1 MSYTVKNTQGKL
13 VSVVEDGTL
22 NNDTSLTLVGIGRND
37 YSETIAEDF
46 VRLMENFCSIYE
58 PVNPVQGQLYFD
70 NNTDINRLKVFDGNR
85 FGPINNV
92 SLSSTSPALPAAGDL
107 WYDIA
112 NEQLKYYNPSTTSW
126 TVVAPVYTK
135 SQGETGLIVDTL
147 YDVTRNAYTVN
158 RIMVNNAFVA
168 ILANDNFQPFPS
180 IQGFDYIRPGINL
193 INTGVIS
200 GTVQN
205 SLQFQGRW
213 PNSFMYSNSD
223 TSTTGSISILN
234 DSGLNLGYA
243 GTFIAN
249 VSRDSQP
256 GVVEDV
262 NLINTNALGVINL
275 TVTNNLHNPV
285 NTLQVTPDGDINVLN
300 HVYANG
306 GIFGNVSVLNELDVN
321 NDINLTGDLNL
332 LGAGNINAGGNVN
345 ISSDLHINGNIISAS
360 QTTGTTFTTTCY
372 ITGTSTIGT
381 VVTNSNTQM
390 VNSSTGTLLNS
401 GAYVG
406 ELPTQSVFFKNR
418 NISVAPGAS
427 LVKGNKALTVNDTAV
442 YAQGDLLV
450 TGNLAVG
457 TGTVDLGT
465 IQIQGI
471 TGTPAPGSN
480 STISSGNRL
489 YITGS
494 PYVRTNQLYNDTQIF
509 TQTLV
514 TADTTD
520 TTGVN
525 TGSVQIIGG
534 ASITKGLYVGG
545 TTSLAQT
552 TLNGIVTEKINY
564 QRLPPSPALQGTE
577 TINLVN
583 GANYIY
589 PVGTAGAWSPNFV
602 WDSSTS
608 LNSKITYQQSFTV
621 NIIVVQRSVSFNT
634 SSVFIDG
641 NAQTVYW
648 LGYVPTVASLN
659 SIDSYNYF
667 ITKQAEN
674 DWIVMAS
681 TSNFVSS

>member
-1 MSYTVKNTQGKL
+1 MSYTVKNTQGKV
-13 VSVVEDGTL
+13 VSVVEDGPL
-22 NNDTSLTLVGIGRND
+22 NNDTSLTFVGIGLND

-58 PVNPVQGQLYFD
+58 PVKPVQGQLYFD
-70 NNTDINRLKVFDGNR
+70 NNPNVNRLKIFDGNR

-92 SLSSTSPALPAAGDL
+92 IISATSPALPAGGDL
-107 WYDIA
+107 WYDTT
-112 NEQLKYYNPSTTSW
+112 NEQLKFYNPSAPNWSII
-126 TVVAPVYTK
+126 APVYTK

-147 YDVTRNAYTVN
+147 YDLNRNAYTVN
-158 RIMVNNAFVA
+158 RIMVGGAFVA

-180 IQGFDYIRPGINL
+180 IQGFEIIRPGINL
-193 INTGVIS
+193 INTGVIQ
-200 GTVQN
+200 GTIDN
-205 SLQFQGRW
+205 SLHLAGRW

-223 TSTTGSISILN
+223 TSTTGVLSILN
-234 DSGLNLGYA
+234 DSGLNVGYA
-243 GTFIAN
+243 GTLIAN
-249 VSRDSQP
+249 ISRSQHA

-262 NLINTNALGVINL
+262 NFINSNAYGVINL
-275 TVTNNLHNPV
+275 TTTNNLYNPV

-300 HVYANG
+300 DVYASG
-306 GIFGNVSVLNELDVN
+306 GIFGNVSILNELDVN

-332 LGAGNINAGGNVN
+332 LGAGNINASGNVN
-345 ISSDLHINGNIISAS
+345 VSSDLHITGSIFSAS
-360 QTTGTTFTTTCY
+360 QNTTTLNAVATTV
-372 ITGTSTIGT
+372 TGTSTIGT

-390 VNSSTGTLLNS
+390 TNSSTGTLLNT
-401 GAYVG
+401 GGYVG
-406 ELPTQSVFFKNR
+406 ELPAQSVFFKNR
-418 NISVAPGAS
+418 NITIDPGAT
-427 LVKGNKALTVNDTAV
+427 LAKGNKAVTVNDTAV

-545 TTSLAQT
+545 NTSLAQT
-552 TLNGIVTEKINY
+552 TLNGIVTEKINF
-564 QRLPPSPALQGTE
+564 QRLSPAAALQGTE
-577 TINLVN
+577 TINLAN
-583 GANYIY
+583 GANFYY
-589 PVGTAGAWSPNFV
+589 PGGTAGAWSPNFV
-602 WDSSTS
+602 WDGNTT
-608 LNSKITYQQSFTV
+608 LNSQIPARQSFTV
-621 NIIVVQRSVSFNT
+621 NIVVFQSGASYNT
-634 SSVFIDG
+634 TSVFIDG
-641 NAQTVYW
+641 RAQTVYW
-648 LGYVPTVASLN
+648 LGYVPTVASIN

-667 ITKQAEN
+667 IVKQDEN
-674 DWIVMAS
+674 DWVVMAS